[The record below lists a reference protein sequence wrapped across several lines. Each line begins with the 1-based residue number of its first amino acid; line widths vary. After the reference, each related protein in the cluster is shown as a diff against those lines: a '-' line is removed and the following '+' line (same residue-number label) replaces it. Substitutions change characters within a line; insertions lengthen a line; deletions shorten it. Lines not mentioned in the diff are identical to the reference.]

1 MGAGYRVTVLTLFP
15 ELVEQYLRTSI
26 VGRLVEDGML
36 KPEVVNIRDFSTDR
50 HRSCDDAP
58 YGGGAGMV
66 LMAEPLA
73 AALDHVDAQ
82 GQHVVFPTPA
92 GTPFSQTGAQSLSEQ
107 ENLVLICG
115 RYEGID
121 QRIVDEYVDQE
132 ISLGDYVLS
141 SGELAAM
148 VIIDAVY
155 RLWDGAIRRES
166 VVEDSF
172 QDHLLEYPHYTRP
185 EVFRGRSVPDVL
197 RSGHHKEKE
206 KWRRGQ
212 QIMRTAQRRP
222 ELLAHAQLTDEEQKW
237 VEQILKGETEE
248 WMH

>member
-1 MGAGYRVTVLTLFP
+1 
-15 ELVEQYLRTSI
+15 
-26 VGRLVEDGML
+26 
-36 KPEVVNIRDFSTDR
+36 
-50 HRSCDDAP
+50 
-58 YGGGAGMV
+58 MV

-92 GTPFSQTGAQSLSEQ
+92 GVPFSQVGAQTLAEQ
-107 ENLVLICG
+107 KQLVLICG

-148 VIIDAVY
+148 VILDAVY

-166 VVEDSF
+166 VIEDSF
-172 QDHLLEYPHYTRP
+172 QENLLEYPHYTRP
-185 EVFRGRSVPDVL
+185 EVFHGRSVPDVL
-197 RSGHHKEKE
+197 RSGHHEQIR

-212 QIMRTAQRRP
+212 QIMRTALRRP
-222 ELLAHAQLTDEEQKW
+222 ELLRHAQLTDDESKW
-237 VEQILKGETEE
+237 VEQILKGETEK
-248 WMH
+248 WMQ